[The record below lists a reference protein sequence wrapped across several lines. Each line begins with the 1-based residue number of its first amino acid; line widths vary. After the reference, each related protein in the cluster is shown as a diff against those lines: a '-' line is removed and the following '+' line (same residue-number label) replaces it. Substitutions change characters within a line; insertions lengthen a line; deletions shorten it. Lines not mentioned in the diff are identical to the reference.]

1 MTDKIP
7 CTECNKMILPTTAAK
22 TGGLC
27 MPCSKNMNGG
37 VDIHRD
43 IPAINFNQPV
53 PVIDMKMVG
62 MVTTFIS
69 EFVSEH
75 GKPPT
80 FNQLPDEI
88 KLEPGAAMMAKS
100 QIMAAELDEYDVI
113 EKLISDFVRQNG
125 CCPELNDLPDEIQT
139 NSDTAS
145 IAKELIS
152 FQKLRG
158 DTPIDSDREDN
169 ENEYQEMTE
178 DTVDEIKELMSRA
191 VLSKLEKVTIYLL
204 YKEGNDAND
213 KDVTRC
219 DGVPI
224 GVSDETWPQY
234 NGKPME
240 HLLTLDLDEMPTM
253 KKGILENKRAIS
265 LFINDRDENEAFE
278 KNNKDTSVMLLSN
291 SDIERVTAPS
301 GSAGKK
307 ITIIPID
314 VPVDVFSTEGSN
326 IDEIIE
332 IRDMLLDDV
341 CAYVGGGPV
350 WMQGDE
356 STDNFLFQFD
366 ERLIDVNLGDSGV
379 MYVFANTA
387 FLQCA

>member
-7 CTECNKMILPTTAAK
+7 CTECEKMILPATAAK
-22 TGGLC
+22 TGGVC

-37 VDIHRD
+37 VDIHHHFSEM
-43 IPAINFNQPV
+43 NFNQSVPPV
-53 PVIDMKMVG
+53 VNMNIFSVVEK
-62 MVTTFIS
+62 FIS
-69 EFVSEH
+69 EFVAEH
-75 GKPPT
+75 GKYPS

-88 KLEPGAAMMAKS
+88 KSEPGAAMIAKS
-100 QIMAAELDEYDVI
+100 QLMAASLDD
-113 EKLISDFVRQNG
+113 
-125 CCPELNDLPDEIQT
+125 DEI
-139 NSDTAS
+139 D
-145 IAKELIS
+145 
-152 FQKLRG
+152 
-158 DTPIDSDREDN
+158 DDSDE

-178 DTVDEIKELMSRA
+178 DTVEEITELMSSPA
-191 VLSKLEKVTIYLL
+191 LSKLEKVTIYLL
-204 YKEGNDAND
+204 YKEDNDAND
-213 KDVTRC
+213 MDVTRC

-224 GVSDETWPQY
+224 GVSDESWPQY
-234 NGKPME
+234 EGKPME

-253 KKGILENKRAIS
+253 KKGVLENKRAVS
-265 LFINDRDENEAFE
+265 LFINDRDENEAFK

-356 STDNFLFQFD
+356 SNDNFLFQFD
-366 ERLIDVNLGDSGV
+366 ERLVDVNLGDSGV
-379 MYVFANTA
+379 MYVFAKTA
-387 FLQCA
+387 FWQCA